1 MATLKAIVQIAEKE
15 YLYCIWYEPTGFGF
29 FKSSD
34 NGGDNIFPI
43 KLVGCDE
50 KMRRTTDDT
59 WYYVL
64 SGYVGGDIYYGETY
78 QDCID
83 FLLKSMRRHITQII
97 EE

>member
-1 MATLKAIVQIAEKE
+1 MATLKAIFQIAEKD
-15 YLYCIWYEPTGFGF
+15 YLYCIWYEPTGFGC

-34 NGGDNIFPI
+34 NGGDNIFPV
-43 KLVGCDE
+43 KMMEE
-50 KMRRTTDDT
+50 KMHRTTDDM

-78 QDCID
+78 QDCIN
-83 FLLKSMRRHITQII
+83 FITKSMRRTIVQII